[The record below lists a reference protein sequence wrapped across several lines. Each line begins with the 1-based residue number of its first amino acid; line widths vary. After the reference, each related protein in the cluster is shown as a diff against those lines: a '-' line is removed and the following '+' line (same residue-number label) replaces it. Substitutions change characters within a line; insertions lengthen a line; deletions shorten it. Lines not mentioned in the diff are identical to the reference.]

1 MNAAEANSESFP
13 REALPRHVAVIMDGN
28 GRWAQQRGRP
38 RLEGH
43 QHAARAVRE
52 TISHCARLGIEYLTL
67 YAFSVENWKRPRIEV
82 DGLMQLYARS
92 LAAERDELHRQN
104 VRIVHIGRLA
114 DLPANVQREL
124 ADSRAMTARN
134 TGLTLCIALNYGAR
148 AEIVDAARALAERV
162 RAGELRPDEI
172 DESRLAAELYTAGL
186 PDPDL
191 IIRTAGE
198 MRLSNFLLWQA
209 SYAEFHATPVLFPD
223 FGAANIDEAIR
234 IFIARERRFGDV
246 PARAAQAAPPTGA

>member
-1 MNAAEANSESFP
+1 MSAPEPMADRFP

-52 TISHCARLGIEYLTL
+52 TISHCARLGIQCLTL
-67 YAFSVENWKRPRIEV
+67 YAFSVENWKRPRVEV

-92 LAAERDELHRQN
+92 LAAERNELHRQN
-104 VRIVHIGRLA
+104 VRIVHIGRLS
-114 DLPANVQREL
+114 DLPPDVQREL
-124 ADSRAMTARN
+124 ADSRAMTANN

-162 RAGELRPDEI
+162 RDGTLRPDEI
-172 DESRLAAELYTAGL
+172 DEARLAAELYTAGL

-234 IFIARERRFGDV
+234 SFVARERRFGDV
-246 PARAAQAAPPTGA
+246 PGRTAHTAPQTGA